1 MKTTIR
7 VNRKRPESMT
17 KQITDQLTGLIE
29 SGAMTVGSY
38 LPSERELANS
48 LKVARNVVRGSYENL
63 MKAGRVQSEG
73 RKGRT
78 IRSAGGKKRAA
89 LLRVL
94 QRGFQ
99 SAQEIV
105 AERAKRLA
113 TLPLLP
119 QIYPVLISWLRIMAS
134 LPRERISLRIALRS
148 ASNRTKNLRLTRKNA
163 SARKPPK
170 KLSIP
175 SKNRIAT

>member
-29 SGAMTVGSY
+29 SGVMSAGDY
-38 LPSERELANS
+38 LPSERDLANT

-78 IRSAGGKKRAA
+78 VRSAGGKKRTGAA
-89 LLRVL
+89 KS
-94 QRGFQ
+94 
-99 SAQEIV
+99 SAKSS
-105 AERAKRLA
+105 A
-113 TLPLLP
+113 
-119 QIYPVLISWLRIMAS
+119 AS
-134 LPRERISLRIALRS
+134 R
-148 ASNRTKNLRLTRKNA
+148 
-163 SARKPPK
+163 ARKK
-170 KLSIP
+170 
-175 SKNRIAT
+175 